1 LIPPAE
7 STADFVAFRIGH
19 LKGDAMHSAYSIALA
34 GLFTLS
40 SATTGQAQMNT
51 RLQLGLARHSHAGPY
66 SVQTASVSSGCFPEK
81 LRAILS
87 YIASQTRHDP
97 MVTSGFR
104 PHASRSGS
112 LHRRCMAADIR
123 VPGVSERSVVSAAQR
138 APGIGGIGTY
148 CNGII
153 HVDIGPSRRWIH
165 C

>member
-1 LIPPAE
+1 
-7 STADFVAFRIGH
+7 
-19 LKGDAMHSAYSIALA
+19 MHSAYSIALA

-40 SATTGQAQMNT
+40 SAATGQAQMNK
-51 RLQLGLARHSHAGPY
+51 RPHLGLARNNHAGPY
-66 SVQTASVSSGCFPEK
+66 SVQTASVSSGCFPAK

-87 YIASQTRHDP
+87 YIASQTRQDP
-97 MVTSGFR
+97 TVTSGFR